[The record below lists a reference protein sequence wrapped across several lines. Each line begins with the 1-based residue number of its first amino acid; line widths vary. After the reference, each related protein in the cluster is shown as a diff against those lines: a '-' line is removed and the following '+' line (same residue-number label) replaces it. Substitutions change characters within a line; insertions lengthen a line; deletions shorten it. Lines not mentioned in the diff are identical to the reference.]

1 MNNNDEKYSEIV
13 NASQELGI
21 VKQVSELIGDNKVSI
36 LKEIKDKFIIGN
48 PRVWW
53 LSFKKKPLNYVF
65 DDEFQYKRIVNFFNK
80 REICYFI
87 TKLEDLHIFKR
98 SIGNRINILMNVL
111 FLNITSLI

>member
-48 PRVWW
+48 P
-53 LSFKKKPLNYVF
+53 L
-65 DDEFQYKRIVNFFNK
+65 
-80 REICYFI
+80 
-87 TKLEDLHIFKR
+87 
-98 SIGNRINILMNVL
+98 
-111 FLNITSLI
+111 SLIHI

>member
-48 PRVWW
+48 
-53 LSFKKKPLNYVF
+53 L
-65 DDEFQYKRIVNFFNK
+65 
-80 REICYFI
+80 
-87 TKLEDLHIFKR
+87 
-98 SIGNRINILMNVL
+98 
-111 FLNITSLI
+111 SLIHISEPTRP